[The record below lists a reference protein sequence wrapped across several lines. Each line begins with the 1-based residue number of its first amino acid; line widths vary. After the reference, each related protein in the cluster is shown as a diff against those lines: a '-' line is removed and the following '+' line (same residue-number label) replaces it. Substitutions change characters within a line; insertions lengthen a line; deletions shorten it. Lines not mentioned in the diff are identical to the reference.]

1 MKKME
6 ELERVRDKVRGNVVL
21 VILKSLD
28 EEEVWGEG
36 LALGGGRGRVR
47 RRERSP
53 DVPVEMEESL
63 EEGEG
68 RQHKE
73 ATIPETLEVRGHHRQ
88 KRWGGEES
96 GAMRRWAWERW
107 TTMITRRRKKKDL
120 PSRS

>member
-1 MKKME
+1 MKKLE
-6 ELERVRDKVRGNVVL
+6 ELERVRDKVRGNGGL
-21 VILKSLD
+21 AILKSSD

-36 LALGGGRGRVR
+36 LELGGGRTRVR
-47 RRERSP
+47 QRERSP
-53 DVPVEMEESL
+53 DVPAEREESL
-63 EEGEG
+63 EVGGG

-73 ATIPETLEVRGHHRQ
+73 ATIPEALEVRGHHRQ

-107 TTMITRRRKKKDL
+107 TTMINRRRKKKDL